1 VAMAAQGSLAV
12 WRAVFAGL
20 GVLMVATLVYTCA
33 TDGSP
38 FRRELLTP

>member
-1 VAMAAQGSLAV
+1 MESKSILSVVSARVLFSV
-12 WRAVFAGL
+12 L
-20 GVLMVATLVYTCA
+20 GCLMLGTLVYTIA

>member
-1 VAMAAQGSLAV
+1 V
-12 WRAVFAGL
+12 VFAAL
-20 GVLMVATLVYTCA
+20 GVLMVGTLVYTCA